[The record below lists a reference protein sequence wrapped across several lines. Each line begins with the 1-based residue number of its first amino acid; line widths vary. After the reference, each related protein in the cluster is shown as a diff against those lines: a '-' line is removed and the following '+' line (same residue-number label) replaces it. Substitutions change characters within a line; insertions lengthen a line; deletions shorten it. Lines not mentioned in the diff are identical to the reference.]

1 MGKNTPTDVAAL
13 AGAATAAG
21 VSVFVSSGAFGILS
35 IGIGLTLMI
44 LVVTYASES
53 AKNSSQ
59 RFAFSSV
66 FGLLCVLI
74 AAPIY
79 ELIGVFNRSL
89 DKSKSL
95 LAYVGEMDVL
105 KCGYV
110 MSSSLFITWLIC
122 SATTFAMVS
131 LIFRNTQNSTS

>member
-21 VSVFVSSGAFGILS
+21 VSVFVSSGAFGVLS

-53 AKNSSQ
+53 AKNRSQ
-59 RFAFSSV
+59 RLAFSSV

-79 ELIGVFNRSL
+79 ELTGVFNRSL
-89 DKSKSL
+89 DKSKSFL
-95 LAYVGEMDVL
+95 YYVGEMDSL
-105 KCGYV
+105 THGGV
-110 MSSSLFITWLIC
+110 MSSSLLITWVIC
-122 SATTFAMVS
+122 SAITFAIVS
-131 LIFRNTQNSTS
+131 LIFRNTQSSTS